1 MSNIPVQYRYVL
13 KNWLKANKECR
24 RTCKLQ
30 GFLTML
36 ATPTDGPAIR
46 TIVNQ
51 NDEIIFGNHTVDLKS
66 IDRQGLDDYA

>member
-1 MSNIPVQYRYVL
+1 MI
-13 KNWLKANKECR
+13 
-24 RTCKLQ
+24 
-30 GFLTML
+30 

-66 IDRQGLDDYA
+66 IDRKGLVGYIQDIRYVTYL

>member
-1 MSNIPVQYRYVL
+1 MI
-13 KNWLKANKECR
+13 
-24 RTCKLQ
+24 
-30 GFLTML
+30 

-66 IDRQGLDDYA
+66 IVRKGQDDYALDYYAP